1 MDCICPKAKS
11 VIQRAIFL
19 LESLDLIKSEHYMR
33 SNYYFPTNC
42 EQTVRFSFNDKYI
55 DKVTFAKNY
64 LEYLKKQKDNIK
76 CKAYFAH
83 LR

>member
-1 MDCICPKAKS
+1 
-11 VIQRAIFL
+11 
-19 LESLDLIKSEHYMR
+19 MR

-42 EQTVRFSFNDKYI
+42 GQTVRFSFNDKYI

-64 LEYLKKQKDNIK
+64 LEYLKEQKDNIK